1 MDEEIVCGSFS
12 VRQSPYG
19 SFTTQICS
27 STVFLLNFNEVIAA
41 RKKAYPKFSG
51 YHISLDKD

>member
-1 MDEEIVCGSFS
+1 MDEEIVCGLFS

-27 STVFLLNFNEVIAA
+27 STVFLLNFNEVVAA

-51 YHISLDKD
+51 